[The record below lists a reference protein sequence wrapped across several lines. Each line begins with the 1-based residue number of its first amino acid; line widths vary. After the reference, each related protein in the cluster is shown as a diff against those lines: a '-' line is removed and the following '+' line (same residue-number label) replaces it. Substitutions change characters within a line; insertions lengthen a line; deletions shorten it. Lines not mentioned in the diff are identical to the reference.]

1 MQSLKSLKRDIIL
14 FFPLFVFNAVLFISK
29 IIIDNDFSWIRAL
42 LTLACLYVWAS
53 SAIDIK
59 SKNYKTK

>member
-14 FFPLFVFNAVLFISK
+14 FFPLFVFNAILFISR
-29 IIIDNDFSWIRAL
+29 IITDNEFGWIRAL